1 MSTTEQAPEAPSGLH
16 MTHGQV
22 LRALTGLLLGMFVTM
37 LANTLVSTSMP
48 KIITDLDGELNQTSY
63 SWVL

>member
-1 MSTTEQAPEAPSGLH
+1 MSQTKEAPAVPAGLH

-37 LANTLVSTSMP
+37 LASTLVSTSIP
-48 KIITDLDGELNQTSY
+48 
-63 SWVL
+63 